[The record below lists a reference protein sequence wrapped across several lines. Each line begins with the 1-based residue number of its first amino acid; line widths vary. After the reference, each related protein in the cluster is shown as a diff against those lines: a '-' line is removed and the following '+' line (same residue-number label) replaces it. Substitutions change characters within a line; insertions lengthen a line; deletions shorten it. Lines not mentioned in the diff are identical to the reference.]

1 MIKHTNHCL
10 LTLWSHKP
18 EVQDKYEMSIEKT
31 VFPRREAASGAMWVL
46 PTESA
51 FYFDYQTAS
60 KIELRVHFGYLRDK
74 DFSARSKFASASK

>member
-31 VFPRREAASGAMWVL
+31 VFPDEKQQNAASPKPAVPCGFYPLKVL
-46 PTESA
+46 LLWLPNA
-51 FYFDYQTAS
+51 Y
-60 KIELRVHFGYLRDK
+60 
-74 DFSARSKFASASK
+74 